1 MADLPA
7 EGVDIDAE
15 LLRFEQLVDKSDP
28 EQMVDKSNPERMVC
42 GWPPSRGVLKLG
54 GANQACSGG
63 GGKLYGGAEEGGD
76 LISHP
81 AE

>member
-28 EQMVDKSNPERMVC
+28 EQMVASTPPFALKRC
-42 GWPPSRGVLKLG
+42 GGRAGETGIRPALTRAPPPDRSFWRR
-54 GANQACSGG
+54 
-63 GGKLYGGAEEGGD
+63 
-76 LISHP
+76 
-81 AE
+81 